1 MFYYFYVE
9 MGWYWEHLDIYFD
22 IYLYFICNIN
32 EVDQLQGKWKW
43 VYNLQMDGF
52 VGEAFRANCSH
63 NN

>member
-1 MFYYFYVE
+1 MFYYFHVE

-22 IYLYFICNIN
+22 IYLYNIN
-32 EVDQLQGKWKW
+32 EIEQLQGKW
-43 VYNLQMDGF
+43 VYNLYMDGF